1 MQETKLLSIM
11 KDAVNMLQEA
21 QREDEENHRKIEY
34 GFIKEEDYI
43 QIVTALEEIQDVND
57 NIIKHRTQQNE
68 ALDTIIKY
76 LTDNLEVNNKNVNRN

>member
-1 MQETKLLSIM
+1 
-11 KDAVNMLQEA
+11 MLQEA

-43 QIVTALEEIQDVND
+43 QIVIALEEIQDVND
-57 NIIKHRTQQNE
+57 NIIKHRTQKNE

>member
-1 MQETKLLSIM
+1 MQETKLLSTM
-11 KDAVNMLQEA
+11 KDVVNMLQEA

-43 QIVTALEEIQDVND
+43 QIVIALEEIQDVND
-57 NIIKHRTQQNE
+57 NIIKHRTQKNE